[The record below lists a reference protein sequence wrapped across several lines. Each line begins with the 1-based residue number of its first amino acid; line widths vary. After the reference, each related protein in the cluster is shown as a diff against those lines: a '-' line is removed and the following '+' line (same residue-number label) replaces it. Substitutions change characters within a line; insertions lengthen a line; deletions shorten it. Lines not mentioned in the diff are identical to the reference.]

1 MIQIQQNGLSPRGGS
16 KGHRRT
22 RSATNKEE
30 LCGGGV
36 GAKAS
41 VTPTPSAQ
49 HGRFFNDPA
58 PCSASILPTMGST
71 PSSSPPSPS
80 CKGHPKQRAMRQS
93 TTVRL
98 AAMAATALA
107 ALLCTRATF
116 ASPSLRNTSLR
127 ATAAESKSRQD
138 RCAGRIEKRRGLG
151 VPGDRQQCAAVLPA
165 AVVESESSSWFVS
178 VHVDRAPAAA
188 EPMKRLRGT
197 APVER

>member
-1 MIQIQQNGLSPRGGS
+1 MIQIQQNGLSPRAS

-30 LCGGGV
+30 LCGGAGV
-36 GAKAS
+36 KAS
-41 VTPTPSAQ
+41 ITPTPSAQ
-49 HGRFFNDPA
+49 LGRFFNDPA
-58 PCSASILPTMGST
+58 PCAASVLPTVGSAA
-71 PSSSPPSPS
+71 SSPPSPS
-80 CKGHPKQRAMRQS
+80 CKGHPKQHSMRQS

-98 AAMAATALA
+98 AAMMATALA

-116 ASPSLRNTSLR
+116 ASPALRNTSL
-127 ATAAESKSRQD
+127 TAASAESRQD

-151 VPGDRQQCAAVLPA
+151 VPSDRQECAAVLPTS
-165 AVVESESSSWFVS
+165 VVESESSSWFVS

-188 EPMKRLRGT
+188 DTMKRLRGT